1 MLNVPIH
8 DDFENLY
15 AYNRWANERTIAACR
30 GLTAEEYE
38 RKIGGGWPSV
48 RDTLVHIGSATKAW
62 HERFLG
68 DSPSRLL
75 TGADVPDLD
84 SAARL
89 IEEADAALTRFV
101 LATPAD
107 LRNDILAYTN
117 LQGAVKKVPYWAV
130 FRHAVNHASYHRGQ
144 ISTMIRSM
152 GKDPKPTDLVFWAI
166 VNTPQE

>member
-1 MLNVPIH
+1 MLNGPIN

-15 AYNRWANERTIAACR
+15 AYNRWANERAAASCR
-30 GLTAEEYE
+30 QLTADEYE

-68 DSPSRLL
+68 RSPSRLL
-75 TGADVPDLD
+75 TGADVPAIDEAIAL
-84 SAARL
+84 L
-89 IEEADAALTRFV
+89 EKADADLTRFV
-101 LATPAD
+101 RETPPE
-107 LRNDILAYTN
+107 RRTEILAYTN

>member
-1 MLNVPIH
+1 MLIA

-15 AYNRWANERTIAACR
+15 AYNRWANERTADSCR
-30 GLTAEEYE
+30 PLTAEEYG

-48 RDTLVHIGSATKAW
+48 RDTLVHIASATSAW

-68 DSPSRLL
+68 SSPSRLL
-75 TGADVPDLD
+75 TGADVPGID
-84 SAARL
+84 
-89 IEEADAALTRFV
+89 EAIALLEKGDAALSRFV
-101 LATPAD
+101 LETPAE
-107 LRNDILAYTN
+107 RRTKILAYTN
-117 LQGAVKKVPYWAV
+117 LQGSIKKVPYWAV

-144 ISTMIRSM
+144 ISTMIRAM